1 MAQPSNTFET
11 YDAVGNRETL
21 ADMIYMITPS
31 KTPFMSLIGRKSV
44 DGIKPEWQ
52 TDALATPSTSNNQP
66 EGNEWEFDA
75 VSPTVRVGNY
85 CQISEKSVVISETQ
99 EKVKKAGRSSEMA
112 REIRKK
118 GQELKTDMEVT
129 LLSNQASS
137 AGSGNGAT
145 NRTLGGFRAWLATN
159 DSLGAGGASGGFNSS
174 TGVVD
179 AATNGTQRALTKSLL
194 DATILSTYNAGGDPT
209 VLMLSPY
216 AKTVFST
223 FMSDANVAPQRF
235 ETPKNGQTKIVA
247 AADTYLSDF
256 GTITVV
262 PNQQMARVGAAVA
275 RNAFLVDASNVTMGV
290 LRDIDTNEVAKT
302 GDNEKKVI
310 NVEYT
315 LVVNNEAA
323 HGVIADIFG
332 MTSSS

>member
-1 MAQPSNTFET
+1 MSQPSNTFET

-44 DGIKPEWQ
+44 QGIKPEWQ
-52 TDALATPSTSNNQP
+52 TDTLATPSTSNNQP

-75 VSPTVRVGNY
+75 ITPTSRVGNY
-85 CQISEKSVVISETQ
+85 CQISEKAIVISETQ
-99 EKVKKAGRSSEMA
+99 EKVLKAGRTSEMA

-145 NRTLGGFRAWLATN
+145 NRTLGGFRAWIATN
-159 DSLGAGGASGGFNSS
+159 DSLGGSGASGGFNSS

-179 AATNGTQRALTKSLL
+179 AATNGTQRALTKALI
-194 DATILSTYNAGGDPT
+194 DATMLSVANQGGEPS
-209 VLMLSPY
+209 VLMLSNY
-216 AKTVFST
+216 GKTVFSGL
-223 FMSDANVAPQRF
+223 MSDSNVAPQRY
-235 ETPKNGQTKIVA
+235 ETPKSGQTKIVG
-247 AADTYLSDF
+247 AADTYLTDF
-256 GTITVV
+256 GPLTVV
-262 PNQQMARVGAAVA
+262 PNVQMTRAGATVA
-275 RNAFLVDASNVTMGV
+275 RNAFLIDPSMVTMGV
-290 LRDIDTNEVAKT
+290 FRDIDTNDVAKT

-323 HGVIADIFG
+323 HGCIADLYG
-332 MTSSS
+332 LSAST